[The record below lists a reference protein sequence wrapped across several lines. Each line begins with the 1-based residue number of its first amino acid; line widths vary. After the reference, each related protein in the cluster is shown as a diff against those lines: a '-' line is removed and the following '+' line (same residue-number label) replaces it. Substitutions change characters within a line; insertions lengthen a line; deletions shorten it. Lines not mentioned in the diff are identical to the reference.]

1 MVIDLGFQPT
11 HFYVESQFFFN
22 KNHFT
27 KIYPIVL
34 RDKKIC
40 FKFFFHRKLGLDL
53 VPRIGPLTVNCQD
66 ISVSSLHQVH
76 VNSSE
81 NAKASSVS

>member
-1 MVIDLGFQPT
+1 MMANKFSILFL
-11 HFYVESQFFFN
+11 FY
-22 KNHFT
+22 
-27 KIYPIVL
+27 
-34 RDKKIC
+34 
-40 FKFFFHRKLGLDL
+40 RKLGLDL
-53 VPRIGPLTVNCQD
+53 VPRIGPLAVNCQE